1 MMKPLEW
8 KGWALDLASRT
19 HVMGVLNVTPD
30 SFSDGG
36 LYLSPEAAIQ
46 HGVRMAEEGADIID
60 VGGESSR
67 PFSRRISAHEE
78 MERVLPVIEALASSI
93 KIPISIDTLKA
104 EVAQEALKCGA
115 SMVNDISALRYDPR
129 MAEVAARA
137 GVPVVL
143 MHMKG
148 SPEDMQINPVYGDV
162 TAEVAAF
169 LKERMSYAQE
179 CGVERG
185 MLIIDPGIG
194 FGKTIEHNLTLIRE
208 LAELRALQAPI
219 LLGTSNK
226 SFIGRITGKEP
237 SQRMLG
243 TMATVAAGVMNGAD
257 IVRVHNVKEAVE
269 TVKVIDAIK
278 KGYVITEN

>member
-1 MMKPLEW
+1 MAQTLRW
-8 KGWALDLASRT
+8 RGWVLDLAART

-36 LYLSPEAAIQ
+36 LYLSPEAAVR
-46 HGVRMAEEGADIID
+46 HGMRMADEGADIID
-60 VGGESSR
+60 IGGESSR
-67 PFSRRISAHEE
+67 PFSKRISVLEE
-78 MERVLPVIEALASSI
+78 MKRVLPVIEALASRI
-93 KIPISIDTLKA
+93 KTPISIDTLKA
-104 EVAQEALKCGA
+104 EVAKEAIRCGA
-115 SMVNDISALRYDPR
+115 SMINDISALRYDPK
-129 MAEVAARA
+129 MAEVAAEA

-148 SPEDMQINPVYGDV
+148 SPEDMQINPVYKDV

-169 LKERMSYAQE
+169 LMERMSYARE
-179 CGVERG
+179 CGIERG
-185 MLIIDPGIG
+185 MLIVDPGIG

-208 LAELRALQAPI
+208 LAEFKALQAPI

-237 SQRMLG
+237 SERVIG

-257 IVRVHNVKEAVE
+257 IVRVHNVKEAVD
-269 TVKVIDAIK
+269 TVRVIDAIM
-278 KGYVITEN
+278 KGHVTTEN